1 MAVHQATRSKP
12 AAQPQRRPDH
22 QLKAEVFETLRHLN
36 RGYGVALAAL
46 DRLESK
52 DRLPG
57 RRVFPD
63 GVLDDY
69 RYKTESL
76 RAQANRDLLRLISG
90 HEDHDAMRL
99 GRLRAR
105 RETQ

>member
-1 MAVHQATRSKP
+1 MAVQQATRSKS

-52 DRLPG
+52 DRVPG
-57 RRVFPD
+57 RRVFPGD
-63 GVLDDY
+63 VLNDY
-69 RYKTESL
+69 RFRTERL
-76 RAQANRDLLRLISG
+76 RAEANRDLLRLISG
-90 HEDHDAMRL
+90 HEDNEAERL
-99 GRLRAR
+99 GRLWAR
-105 RETQ
+105 REKK